1 MSSQPKDKRQFDL
14 DHKLLRTVTR
24 TIKENAMVQSGDS
37 VLVAVSGGADSVALI
52 HLLYAL
58 APTLSVRLAIAHLNH
73 GLRLQESERDAEFVA
88 SLARNLKL
96 PLFIDKIDVHDYRQR
111 HKLSLEE
118 AARNVR
124 YNFLNQIA
132 EENNFTKIAVGHH
145 LDDNAE
151 LVLMFLLRGSG
162 PLGLSGMPPK
172 RSGMPPGEDAKI
184 IRPLIDVRRCE
195 ILDYLGQ
202 NKLEYVSDSTNTN
215 RSYLRNRIRHDLIPE
230 LASKYNPNIVETLN
244 RLASLTRSEEQWM
257 ETLVDPIYHSILTK
271 QDPDSVY
278 LSLNRLA
285 DLPLAARRRVLR
297 KAIKEVKGNLRR
309 IAFSH
314 IAAIL
319 HLAAKSPASG
329 SIDLPDGIQAC

>member
-151 LVLMFLLRGSG
+151 LVLMF
-162 PLGLSGMPPK
+162 
-172 RSGMPPGEDAKI
+172 
-184 IRPLIDVRRCE
+184 
-195 ILDYLGQ
+195 
-202 NKLEYVSDSTNTN
+202 
-215 RSYLRNRIRHDLIPE
+215 
-230 LASKYNPNIVETLN
+230 
-244 RLASLTRSEEQWM
+244 
-257 ETLVDPIYHSILTK
+257 
-271 QDPDSVY
+271 
-278 LSLNRLA
+278 
-285 DLPLAARRRVLR
+285 
-297 KAIKEVKGNLRR
+297 
-309 IAFSH
+309 
-314 IAAIL
+314 
-319 HLAAKSPASG
+319 
-329 SIDLPDGIQAC
+329 